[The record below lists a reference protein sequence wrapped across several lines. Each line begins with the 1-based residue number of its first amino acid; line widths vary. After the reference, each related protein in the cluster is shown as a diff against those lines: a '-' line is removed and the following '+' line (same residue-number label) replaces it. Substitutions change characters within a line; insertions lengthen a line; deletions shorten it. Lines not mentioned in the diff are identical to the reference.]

1 LYEDIYIKSHVEKY
15 ILKYYDE
22 CMEIYI

>member
-1 LYEDIYIKSHVEKY
+1 LYEGIFIKSHVEKY
-15 ILKYYDE
+15 ILKYFDG